1 MYGNSK
7 CLVCGND
14 KGRNKSF
21 CSQKC
26 RIEFLKNKKICIIC
40 GKTFYAPPSSGKIT
54 CSLECEKQNRSN
66 KMKNNRMNEKIL
78 EKAHQAAKA
87 SPNSAAVE
95 TNSRAKNWVIV
106 SPTGEKYEVNNL
118 ALWAR
123 NHSSILP
130 STPGQF
136 ADDLTLP

>member
-1 MYGNSK
+1 
-7 CLVCGND
+7 
-14 KGRNKSF
+14 
-21 CSQKC
+21 
-26 RIEFLKNKKICIIC
+26 
-40 GKTFYAPPSSGKIT
+40 
-54 CSLECEKQNRSN
+54 
-66 KMKNNRMNEKIL
+66 MNEKIL